1 MVTLREQTLATHV
14 PLALHATV
22 YDHYEQHQIKVKFR
36 DLSRVRL
43 LDGQPV
49 DIDNAVGAAAIDAV
63 QQAALGGKWQRSQ
76 TVAEATLDQLRA
88 EAMANSG
95 RQLPDLNNYLRLQLA
110 PGDDA
115 LAAIAR
121 FEILP
126 IVERALLIEKP
137 LPPPAD
143 VPDYTKAGA
152 ITGNVATD
160 RYQRYLDAAPDGID
174 ARYAWLGNNGTGSG
188 VKICDVEYNVN
199 FNHSDINP
207 ITLLGPTPDP
217 TQDDNHGTAVM
228 GVVGGKNDGSG
239 VKGIAHGAT
248 LYFASADTAQNG
260 YDVAAAIQQ
269 CMTILK
275 PGDVII
281 LEQQIRGPNFVNGQ
295 SGCFGCVPVEWNKE
309 NYDTIVT
316 AVAKDLVVVE
326 AGANGSQDLDS
337 SDYQSG
343 NGGHY
348 PFQPAN
354 DSGALIVGGG
364 RSPYGDWGS
373 PARSAASYSNYGAT
387 VDLQGWGGGVVTT
400 GYGDFFPGANPPDTD
415 AKNLWYRRSFA
426 GTSSASP
433 VVAGAAALLQSI
445 YKAQNGTAAAP
456 AQIKQ
461 ILRDTG
467 TPQVGTKQIG
477 PLPDLRAAIL
487 SVLGSNVLTVP
498 PPVITPGNGTYAM
511 PLQVTIAYGSNMPAG
526 NRNLRYTL
534 DGSEPTADSFL
545 FMPEQGDSLYLNY
558 AVTLK
563 AKAFV
568 SDPQTRRLYESETAT
583 AIYLS
588 STPKVATPTLAPGEG
603 TYSQGQQF
611 TLSTTTPGATIRYR
625 TDGRAPS
632 FFYPG
637 TDYVSPITLG
647 PGDHEIVARGY
658 KDGYYKSDALYSGPI
673 VINEIVLPSPTI
685 YPNGGN
691 FNGSVTVYIGST
703 VLGAAIRYT
712 IDGSTP
718 NETSPQFVEPIT
730 VESSTTVKARI
741 YLDGY
746 TPSAV
751 VEKQFNVTQQ
761 AQPPTIEPD
770 GGEFTGSVV
779 VTLNAPQSGATV
791 RYTTN
796 GAEPTTYS
804 TAYTGPFTLGVG
816 EHMVKA
822 KAFLGNAAPSSTTS
836 AAFTVYSPITE
847 QVQAPVI
854 GPNGGN
860 HTAAVTVTLRTDTAG
875 ATIKYTFDIFLPEEQ
890 WTTYNTPF
898 VLTDDP
904 NPYVLRAK
912 AYKSGM
918 ADSDFAQAS
927 FNVFTPVG
935 TVEPPDITPAPGI
948 YHNDL
953 TVTVDGHT
961 NPPFTVRQLHIT
973 TDGSEP
979 VPSSNTTGVSSP
991 RQLTI
996 SASTTVK
1003 ARATQLAYYGSAV
1016 TEASYFL
1023 QCATPELTAGG
1034 IYSGSVT
1041 VEMSSATANATLRYT
1056 TDGSAVTQSSPEY
1069 TDPITLGE
1077 GATTV
1082 NARCFRTGYAASN
1095 TATVIYNVTA
1105 IPTAP
1110 LVTAPPA
1117 PQAVQAGAPAT
1128 FTVAYT
1134 GFPIPEV
1141 QWQFEGRDLAGETE
1155 PELVIPSTQGG
1166 NAGSYRAVV
1175 RNSDGEVTSPAVD
1188 LTVSGT
1194 PVSGLTVDNSSPTP
1208 LGNPTF
1214 FAATI
1219 GSGSDVAYN
1228 WSFGDGTVGTGQTL
1242 SHTYSIVGLYTV
1254 TVTATNR
1261 FNSQRAMTLVTVT
1274 EGNTA
1279 ISGLAATNSS
1289 PTPLG
1294 NATFFAATITAG
1306 SDVSYGWD
1314 FGDGTIGA
1322 GQTISHTYAT
1332 AGVYTAT
1339 VTASNLVSTES
1350 AETFV
1355 SVQEIPVEPADTIY
1369 LPLIQR

>member
-1 MVTLREQTLATHV
+1 LATHV

-63 QQAALGGKWQRSQ
+63 QQAALGGEWRRSQ

-269 CMTILK
+269 CMTVLK

-387 VDLQGWGGGVVTT
+387 VDLQGWGGGVVTS

-415 AKNLWYRRSFA
+415 DKNLWYRRSFA

-433 VVAGAAALLQSI
+433 VVAGAVALLQSV
-445 YKAQNGTAAAP
+445 YKAENGTAATP

-588 STPKVATPTLAPGEG
+588 ATPKVATPTL
-603 TYSQGQQF
+603 
-611 TLSTTTPGATIRYR
+611 
-625 TDGRAPS
+625 
-632 FFYPG
+632 
-637 TDYVSPITLG
+637 
-647 PGDHEIVARGY
+647 
-658 KDGYYKSDALYSGPI
+658 
-673 VINEIVLPSPTI
+673 
-685 YPNGGN
+685 
-691 FNGSVTVYIGST
+691 
-703 VLGAAIRYT
+703 
-712 IDGSTP
+712 
-718 NETSPQFVEPIT
+718 
-730 VESSTTVKARI
+730 
-741 YLDGY
+741 
-746 TPSAV
+746 
-751 VEKQFNVTQQ
+751 
-761 AQPPTIEPD
+761 
-770 GGEFTGSVV
+770 
-779 VTLNAPQSGATV
+779 
-791 RYTTN
+791 
-796 GAEPTTYS
+796 
-804 TAYTGPFTLGVG
+804 
-816 EHMVKA
+816 
-822 KAFLGNAAPSSTTS
+822 
-836 AAFTVYSPITE
+836 
-847 QVQAPVI
+847 
-854 GPNGGN
+854 
-860 HTAAVTVTLRTDTAG
+860 
-875 ATIKYTFDIFLPEEQ
+875 
-890 WTTYNTPF
+890 
-898 VLTDDP
+898 
-904 NPYVLRAK
+904 
-912 AYKSGM
+912 
-918 ADSDFAQAS
+918 
-927 FNVFTPVG
+927 
-935 TVEPPDITPAPGI
+935 
-948 YHNDL
+948 
-953 TVTVDGHT
+953 
-961 NPPFTVRQLHIT
+961 
-973 TDGSEP
+973 
-979 VPSSNTTGVSSP
+979 
-991 RQLTI
+991 
-996 SASTTVK
+996 
-1003 ARATQLAYYGSAV
+1003 
-1016 TEASYFL
+1016 
-1023 QCATPELTAGG
+1023 
-1034 IYSGSVT
+1034 
-1041 VEMSSATANATLRYT
+1041 
-1056 TDGSAVTQSSPEY
+1056 
-1069 TDPITLGE
+1069 
-1077 GATTV
+1077 
-1082 NARCFRTGYAASN
+1082 
-1095 TATVIYNVTA
+1095 
-1105 IPTAP
+1105 
-1110 LVTAPPA
+1110 
-1117 PQAVQAGAPAT
+1117 
-1128 FTVAYT
+1128 
-1134 GFPIPEV
+1134 
-1141 QWQFEGRDLAGETE
+1141 
-1155 PELVIPSTQGG
+1155 
-1166 NAGSYRAVV
+1166 
-1175 RNSDGEVTSPAVD
+1175 
-1188 LTVSGT
+1188 
-1194 PVSGLTVDNSSPTP
+1194 
-1208 LGNPTF
+1208 
-1214 FAATI
+1214 
-1219 GSGSDVAYN
+1219 
-1228 WSFGDGTVGTGQTL
+1228 
-1242 SHTYSIVGLYTV
+1242 
-1254 TVTATNR
+1254 
-1261 FNSQRAMTLVTVT
+1261 
-1274 EGNTA
+1274 
-1279 ISGLAATNSS
+1279 
-1289 PTPLG
+1289 
-1294 NATFFAATITAG
+1294 
-1306 SDVSYGWD
+1306 
-1314 FGDGTIGA
+1314 
-1322 GQTISHTYAT
+1322 
-1332 AGVYTAT
+1332 
-1339 VTASNLVSTES
+1339 
-1350 AETFV
+1350 
-1355 SVQEIPVEPADTIY
+1355 
-1369 LPLIQR
+1369 